1 MTTLTGF
8 LIKKGSHI
16 GSHLKSRGSHFKI
29 PNSYAN
35 CLTKNNWKMHQEKT
49 TILFVISPTKINQ
62 KGLCPLNCRI
72 TLNKERKQFT
82 TGLFVN
88 PKYWDNK
95 LQKVNSKD
103 TNFKFINAQIEQ
115 IQTKINNIILV
126 FQIENGDCTL
136 DNIYNK
142 YVGVEIKKKEYI
154 YSYYKQYLSK
164 IKKLVGLEI
173 KNNTYNKFVY
183 VGNHLEVFLK
193 WKYKKTDYPLQEL
206 NQQFLD
212 DFDYYLKTEKK
223 QEQITI
229 NKTIQRLRAP
239 IKQAISE
246 GYLDRDPFILH
257 KSKIVSK
264 TVIFLTTEE
273 LKTIEVAVLQQ
284 KRLSTIQDLF
294 VFCCYTGLAYNE
306 MAHLEKQ
313 HIQIGFDGIN
323 WIQMKREKTQR
334 LISIPILPKA
344 QEIID
349 KYSTDCNRIFPSIS
363 NQKFNS
369 YLKEI
374 ADITAIEKRLT
385 HHIARKT
392 FASTIL
398 LYNDVPMEIVSEL
411 LGHSNMII
419 TQESYGKVVQKKVS
433 QEMSKLS
440 QKLKVI

>member
-1 MTTLTGF
+1 
-8 LIKKGSHI
+8 
-16 GSHLKSRGSHFKI
+16 
-29 PNSYAN
+29 
-35 CLTKNNWKMHQEKT
+35 MHQEKI
-49 TILFVISPTKINQ
+49 TILFVISANKTNQ

-88 PKYWDNK
+88 PNYWENK
-95 LQKVNSKD
+95 LQKVSSQD
-103 TNFKFINAQIEQ
+103 ADYKFINTQ
-115 IQTKINNIILV
+115 IQIIKIKINNIVLV
-126 FQIENGDCTL
+126 AQLQDSKFTL
-136 DNIYNK
+136 DDIYNNYIGK
-142 YVGVEIKKKEYI
+142 EIKKKEFVL
-154 YSYYKQYLSK
+154 SYYKQYLSK

-173 KNNTYNKFVY
+173 KDNTYNKFVY
-183 VGNHLEVFLK
+183 VGNHLEAFLK
-193 WKYKKTDYPLQEL
+193 WKFKKTDFPLEEL
-206 NQQFLD
+206 SLQFLD

-229 NKTIQRLRAP
+229 NKTIQRLRTP

-257 KSKIVSK
+257 KSKTVRK
-264 TVIFLTTEE
+264 VVIFLTAKE
-273 LKTIEVAVLQQ
+273 LKTFEVAILHQRRLQVVL
-284 KRLSTIQDLF
+284 DLF
-294 VFCCYTGLAYNE
+294 IFCCYTGLAFFE

-313 HIQIGFDGIN
+313 HIQIGFDEIN

-334 LISIPILPKA
+334 QISIPILPKA

-349 KYSTDCNRIFPSIS
+349 KYQTESNHIFPPIS

-374 ADITAIEKRLT
+374 AEITGIEKRLT

-392 FASTIL
+392 FASTVL

-411 LGHSNMII
+411 LGHSNMTI

-433 QEMSKLS
+433 EVMFNLKLKLS
-440 QKLKVI
+440 

>member
-1 MTTLTGF
+1 
-8 LIKKGSHI
+8 
-16 GSHLKSRGSHFKI
+16 
-29 PNSYAN
+29 
-35 CLTKNNWKMHQEKT
+35 MHQEKI
-49 TILFVISPTKINQ
+49 TILFVISANKTNQ

-72 TLNKERKQFT
+72 TLNKQRKQFT

-88 PKYWDNK
+88 PNYWENK
-95 LQKVNSKD
+95 LQKVNIQD
-103 TNFKFINAQIEQ
+103 ANYKFINAQIELIQ
-115 IQTKINNIILV
+115 IKINNIALV
-126 FQIENGDCTL
+126 FHLQDENCTL

-142 YVGVEIKKKEYI
+142 YIGVEIKKKEFVL
-154 YSYYKQYLSK
+154 SYYKQYLSK
-164 IKKLVGLEI
+164 IKKLVGSEI
-173 KNNTYNKFVY
+173 KENTYYKFVY
-183 VGNHLEVFLK
+183 VGNHLETFLK
-193 WKYKKTDYPLQEL
+193 WKYKKTDYPLEEL
-206 NQQFLD
+206 SLQFLN

-229 NKTIQRLRAP
+229 NKTIQRLRTP

-257 KSKIVSK
+257 KSKTVRK

-273 LKTIEVAVLQQ
+273 LKTLEEAVLQQ

-294 VFCCYTGLAYNE
+294 IFCCYTGLAYNE
-306 MAHLEKQ
+306 MANLEKQ
-313 HIQIGFDGIN
+313 NVQIGFDNIN

-334 LISIPILPKA
+334 QISIPILPKA
-344 QEIID
+344 QEIIE
-349 KYSTDCNRIFPSIS
+349 KYSIDSNRIFPSIS

-374 ADITAIEKRLT
+374 SAIIGIEKRLT

-411 LGHSNMII
+411 LGHSNMVI
-419 TQESYGKVVQKKVS
+419 TQESYGKVVQNKVS
-433 QEMSKLS
+433 EAMRSLS
-440 QKLKVI
+440 VKLK

>member
-1 MTTLTGF
+1 
-8 LIKKGSHI
+8 
-16 GSHLKSRGSHFKI
+16 
-29 PNSYAN
+29 
-35 CLTKNNWKMHQEKT
+35 MHQEKT

-88 PKYWDNK
+88 PVFWDNK
-95 LQKVNSKD
+95 LQKVKTQD
-103 TNFKFINAQIEQ
+103 YKYINAQIKQ
-115 IQTKINNIILV
+115 IKTKIDNIVLV
-126 FQIENGDCTL
+126 IQLQGGDCTL

-142 YVGVEIKKKEYI
+142 YIGKEIKQKEYI
-154 YSYYKQYLSK
+154 LSYYKQYLIK

-173 KNNTYNKFVY
+173 KDNTYNKFVY
-183 VGNHLEVFLK
+183 VGNHLEAFIK
-193 WKYKKTDYPLQEL
+193 WKFKKADYLLEEL
-206 NQQFLD
+206 SLQFLD

-229 NKTIQRLRAP
+229 NKTIQRLRTP
-239 IKQAISE
+239 INQAISE

-257 KSKIVSK
+257 KSKTVRK
-264 TVIFLTTEE
+264 VVIFLTTEE
-273 LKTIEVAVLQQ
+273 LKTLEEAILQQ
-284 KRLSTIQDLF
+284 KRLGMIQDLF
-294 VFCCYTGLAYNE
+294 IFCCYTGLAFNE

-323 WIQMKREKTQR
+323 WIKMKREKTQR

-344 QEIID
+344 QEIIG
-349 KYSTDCNRIFPSIS
+349 KYPTESNRIFPPIS

-374 ADITAIEKRLT
+374 ADITGIEKRLT

-392 FASTIL
+392 FASTVL

-411 LGHSNMII
+411 LGHSNMTI
-419 TQESYGKVVQKKVS
+419 TQESYGKIVQKKVS
-433 QEMSKLS
+433 EAIKSLAE
-440 QKLKVI
+440 KLK

>member
-1 MTTLTGF
+1 
-8 LIKKGSHI
+8 
-16 GSHLKSRGSHFKI
+16 
-29 PNSYAN
+29 
-35 CLTKNNWKMHQEKT
+35 MHQEKI
-49 TILFVISPTKINQ
+49 TILFVISANKTNQ

-88 PKYWDNK
+88 PNYWENK
-95 LQKVNSKD
+95 LQKVNSQD
-103 TNFKFINAQIEQ
+103 SNYKFINAQIEQ
-115 IQTKINNIILV
+115 IQVKINNIALV
-126 FQIENGDCTL
+126 FQLQNENCTL

-142 YVGVEIKKKEYI
+142 YIGVEIKKKEYVL
-154 YSYYKQYLSK
+154 SFYKQYLSK

-173 KNNTYNKFVY
+173 KDNTYNKFVY
-183 VGNHLEVFLK
+183 VGNHLEAFLK
-193 WKYKKTDYPLQEL
+193 WKFKKTDFPLEEL
-206 NQQFLD
+206 SLQFLD

-229 NKTIQRLRAP
+229 NKTIQRLRTP

-257 KSKIVSK
+257 KSKTVRK

-273 LKTIEVAVLQQ
+273 LKTLEEAVLQQ
-284 KRLSTIQDLF
+284 KRLNNVQDLF
-294 VFCCYTGLAYNE
+294 IFCCYTGLAYNE
-306 MAHLEKQ
+306 MANLKKQ
-313 HIQIGFDGIN
+313 NIQIGFDDVN

-334 LISIPILPKA
+334 QISIPILPKA

-349 KYSTDCNRIFPSIS
+349 KYSTDGNLIFSSIS

-374 ADITAIEKRLT
+374 ADITGIEKRLT

-392 FASTIL
+392 FASTVL
-398 LYNDVPMEIVSEL
+398 LFNDVPMEIVSEL
-411 LGHSNMII
+411 LGHSNMVI

-433 QEMSKLS
+433 EAIKNLAE
-440 QKLKVI
+440 KLK